1 MKRKATLGAMLVLAA
16 AAPAIVAPNL
26 VSRAQAQTT
35 RDSAE
40 FPDVPKNHW
49 AYEAINKLAS
59 AGIIE
64 GRDGGVYV
72 GNAPMT
78 RYEFAV
84 AIARLLDK
92 IQPGGATYNDAELRG
107 RIASLENGRISRQE
121 VLDLIAAL
129 RTEFADEL
137 SRLGVRVGDLE
148 ARTDNLERRVVAPP
162 RLTTSV
168 SLLHDQGSASYI
180 VQDGIGGNGRTILNG
195 DNSFTSNVPSGG
207 SHNVDNNRGFTAG
220 KFGYTDFELR
230 LTDRVTDRLSV
241 NAAIR
246 SLGDNQEDAWA
257 GQSGS
262 RATIFGGNENI
273 PNYQYAGSDGGAGV
287 YVREANANVDL
298 SSRSFLGAKGLN
310 LIIGRQRTKVGQ
322 GLLYDNDLV
331 PTDQMQAQFNIG
343 PFQISGF
350 LGGVNNNTAVGPY
363 NPYLTSGAVR
373 YFGMSGTSGAYFNG
387 AGVVDPTTGLV
398 TGSRSDLRRAGSGA
412 VVGFPGAPNNFGTG
426 GNFGTPSDSNGNA
439 TARYLHEDNES
450 LVRVGFNLFRI
461 AGNPVGIG
469 LTSLRDGVSLQR
481 GESVDLTIPLFNR
494 TIGVEYVRQRQ
505 YANGVEA
512 PGKPSAYNITLPVL
526 RSRILDFDASYGK
539 ADDDFEYFIAS
550 SANPFARTYGEALF
564 DRPVALGA
572 PMINGTGGSPS
583 YMAAKKVYDFKGTL
597 RLLRRLP
604 LDFRYYTAKGT
615 KADGGTGTS
624 NDLGNVFSV
633 GSTFNLSPGLDFEV
647 KYGQYNPKLDN
658 YPTIKYIRFGA
669 NVGF

>member
-1 MKRKATLGAMLVLAA
+1 MKRKATLGALLALAA
-16 AAPAIVAPNL
+16 AAPAIVTPNL
-26 VSRAQAQTT
+26 VSQAQAQTT

-92 IQPGGATYNDAELRG
+92 IGPTGTTYDDTELRNSING
-107 RIASLENGRISRQE
+107 LTERVGNLENGRITRQE

-148 ARTDNLERRVVAPP
+148 ARTDALERRVVAPP

-168 SLLHDQGSASYI
+168 SLLHSQGAASYI
-180 VQDGIGGNGRTILNG
+180 VQDGNGGNGRVIMNG
-195 DNSFTSNVPSGG
+195 DNSFDEVLNRPGIHGITSNSGFVG
-207 SHNVDNNRGFTAG
+207 G

-262 RATIFGGNENI
+262 RSTIPGDSSNNDI
-273 PNYQYAGSDGGAGV
+273 PNYLYAGSDGGAGV
-287 YVREANANVDL
+287 YVREANASVDL

-310 LIIGRQRTKVGQ
+310 LIIGRQRTKIGQ

-350 LGGVNNNTAVGPY
+350 LGGVNNNTAVGAY

-373 YFGMSGTSGAYFNG
+373 YMGLSGNSGAYFNG
-387 AGVVDPTTGLV
+387 GV
-398 TGSRSDLRRAGSGA
+398 GSGNA
-412 VVGFPGAPNNFGTG
+412 ARSESGAIAGFPGAPNNFNG
-426 GNFGTPSDSNGNA
+426 GVPQDAAGNR
-439 TARYLHEDNES
+439 TARFLHEDNES

-469 LTSLRDGVSLQR
+469 FTSLRDGVSLQR
-481 GESVDLTIPLFNR
+481 GEGVDLTIPLFNR

-550 SANPFARTYGEALF
+550 SANPFARTLGEAIF

-572 PMINGTGGSPS
+572 PLINATGGAPS

-597 RLLRRLP
+597 RLIRRLP
-604 LDFRYYTAKGT
+604 IDFRYYSAKGT
-615 KADGGTGTS
+615 KADGGTGTD
-624 NDLGNVFSV
+624 NDLGNVFTV

-658 YPTIKYIRFGA
+658 FSTLKYIRFGA

>member
-1 MKRKATLGAMLVLAA
+1 MKRKATLGAMLALAA
-16 AAPAIVAPNL
+16 ITPAIVAPNL
-26 VSRAQAQTT
+26 VSQAQAQTT

-92 IQPGGATYNDAELRG
+92 INVTAPGAPPYNDAELRG
-107 RIASLENGRISRQE
+107 RIESLENGRISRQE

-180 VQDGIGGNGRTILNG
+180 IQEGIGGNGRVILNG
-195 DNSFTSNVPSGG
+195 DNSFTANVPG
-207 SHNVDNNRGFTAG
+207 NVGRSVTNNRGFVAG

-246 SLGDNQEDAWA
+246 SLGDNQADAWA
-257 GQSGS
+257 GQAGS
-262 RATIFGGNENI
+262 RSTLFGSGGNI

-310 LIIGRQRTKVGQ
+310 LIIGRQRTKIGQ

-331 PTDQMQAQFNIG
+331 PTDQMQAQFNVG

-350 LGGVNNNTAVGPY
+350 LGNTNGNTAVGAF

-373 YFGMSGTSGAYFNG
+373 YFGMSGSSGAYFNG

-412 VVGFPGAPNNFGTG
+412 VVGFPGAPNDFNAGEG
-426 GNFGTPSDSNGNA
+426 RDNNGNR
-439 TARYLHEDNES
+439 TAQFLHADNES

-469 LTSLRDGVSLQR
+469 LTSLRDGVSQQR

-505 YANGVEA
+505 YANGVNA

-526 RSRILDFDASYGK
+526 RSRILDLDASYGK
-539 ADDDFEYFIAS
+539 ASDDFEYFIAS

-604 LDFRYYTAKGT
+604 LDFRYYAAKGT
-615 KADGGTGTS
+615 KADGGTGTN